1 MSERNGTDARR
12 DSLVIDQATGRLIRE
27 ALAEDLGAGDITTEA
42 TVGPD
47 QRGTAQIIAKAE
59 GIFCGAPVAERVW
72 RLAGRGIRIDWL
84 VAEGGRVEPGDLI
97 AELAGP
103 YRALLIGERVA
114 LNFVQR
120 LSGVATLTRRLVDAA
135 QEAADDAARKA
146 ATPGRSPLARA
157 PLARAPAICDT
168 RKTTPLWRKLER
180 YAVRMGGGMNHR
192 FGLFDM
198 VLIKENHARS
208 AGSLTEA
215 IRKCRTTRRRAR
227 VAAEARDAGEVAEA
241 LAAGAGLILLD
252 NMTPRQVKAIV
263 RRFGP
268 DAKGGAEFEVS
279 GGVTLKNIRA
289 YAATGVERISTGA
302 VTHSAP
308 ALDLSLQI
316 HPIDSSET
324 KTKRRRR
331 GPHRRGRSASARD

>member
-1 MSERNGTDARR
+1 MSERNGTNARR
-12 DSLVIDQATGRLIRE
+12 DSLVIDQAMVRLLRM
-27 ALAEDLGAGDITTEA
+27 ALAEDLGAGDVTTEA
-42 TVGPD
+42 TVEREA
-47 QRGTAQIIAKAE
+47 RGTARLIAKAA

-72 RLAGRGIRIDWL
+72 RLAGRGVRIDWR
-84 VAEGGRVEPGDLI
+84 VAEGGLVEPGDLI

-120 LSGVATLTRRLVDAA
+120 LSGVATLTRQLVDAA
-135 QEAADDAARKA
+135 QDAASKA
-146 ATPGRSPLARA
+146 APVVHP
-157 PLARAPAICDT
+157 PAICDT
-168 RKTTPLWRKLER
+168 RKTTPLWRNLER

-215 IRKCRTTRRRAR
+215 ISRCRTAQRRGR

-241 LAAGAGLILLD
+241 VAAGADLVLLD
-252 NMTPRQVKAIV
+252 NMTPRQIKAIV
-263 RRFGP
+263 RRLGP
-268 DAKGGAEFEVS
+268 GAKASGAELEVS

-289 YAATGVERISTGA
+289 YAATGVDRISTGA

-316 HPIDSSET
+316 HPVDSGET
-324 KTKRRRR
+324 QTKRRRR
-331 GPHRRGRSASARD
+331 GPHRRRRTATARD